1 MRLTNFLISGFPRTL
16 KQAEAMQQIVT
27 KDVVINLNVPFEVII
42 DRIKGRWVHVPSGRV
57 YHTEFN
63 PPKMSVSKDVC
74 SLWVYD
80 VYGGKPF
87 QESYLTP
94 HFYNK

>member
-1 MRLTNFLISGFPRTL
+1 
-16 KQAEAMQQIVT
+16 MQKIVT

-63 PPKMSVSKDVC
+63 PPKTSVSKDVC
-74 SLWVYD
+74 RPWVHVND
-80 VYGGKPF
+80 VCGSKPLY
-87 QESYLTP
+87 SMIKNLILTLT
-94 HFYNK
+94 NIRNNE